1 MKLPSFNSRKQI
13 TDNDINW
20 FVLFTEGHR
29 EAFTHYFEVMYPEL
43 FYCAGKAVGDP
54 AIARNIVLSGFVSAW
69 EAREHLFTPEE
80 LKKCVMDKVR
90 EGCTRHRL
98 SLVRDHKHDNAGGT
112 DESFFPED
120 RSDGLA
126 AGAPGTVS
134 PTDVAGALSEAWLI
148 IGGGKD
154 RAFYKRRGWQAAAV
168 CLVLAVA
175 AGGVM
180 VAFRRQGNVPGTQ
193 KSQSNHPAPNT
204 PADVYGGG
212 NKATLTLAG
221 GQQLKLQNLPQGNI
235 ALQYGARL
243 IKTDSALIY
252 VPATAAIREGI
263 EGPQFNTLSTPRA
276 GQYSLVLPDGSRVW
290 LNNASTLS
298 YPTCFNGQSRE
309 VTLTGEAY
317 FEVVKNP
324 AQPFH
329 VNVHNVTVRVLG
341 TGFTVRAYH
350 DEGRVIAT
358 LLKGK
363 ISVQD
368 GGHRERMLVPNEQVN
383 IDRQKNWQIQ
393 QSIDPESVLAW
404 KNHIFYFIHADI
416 PTVMHELSLW
426 YGIEVDI
433 KVPATQCIYDGEYSR
448 DASLSAILNYLSND
462 DVHFVREGNKVT
474 VTP

>member
-1 MKLPSFNSRKQI
+1 MKQPSFIRRSQRS
-13 TDNDINW
+13 DNDINW

-29 EAFTHYFEVMYPEL
+29 DAFAHYFEAMYPGL
-43 FYCAGKAVGDP
+43 YHCACKAVADP
-54 AIARNIVLSGFVSAW
+54 AIAESIILAGFVDAW
-69 EAREHLFTPEE
+69 KVREGLFTQDE
-80 LKKCVMDKVR
+80 LRRLVMDKVR
-90 EGCTRHRL
+90 EGCTSHRL

-120 RSDGLA
+120 SPDGLT
-126 AGAPGTVS
+126 AGASRTMPAM
-134 PTDVAGALSEAWLI
+134 DVASALSRALLI
-148 IGGGKD
+148 IGGGEKKP
-154 RAFYKRRGWQAAAV
+154 FYKKQGWQALAL
-168 CLVLAVA
+168 CLALVA
-175 AGGVM
+175 AGGGVRF
-180 VAFRRQGNVPGTQ
+180 ALRHQENAPDIQKDQLRSAVPGT
-193 KSQSNHPAPNT
+193 A
-204 PADVYGGG
+204 ADLYGGG

-221 GQQLKLQNLPQGNI
+221 GQQLKLQYLPRGNV

-252 VPATAAIREGI
+252 VPATSAIREGM

-276 GQYSLVLPDGSRVW
+276 GQYSLVLPDGTRVW
-290 LNNASTLS
+290 LNSASTLS
-298 YPTCFNGQSRE
+298 YPTCFNGRSRE

-317 FEVVKNP
+317 FEVVKNA

-329 VNVHNVTVRVLG
+329 VNVHNVTIRVLG

-350 DEGRVIAT
+350 DEGRVTAT

-363 ISVQD
+363 IAVHD
-368 GGHRERMLVPNEQVN
+368 GHREKMLMPNEQVN

-393 QSIDPESVLAW
+393 QSVDPESVLAW

-426 YGIEVDI
+426 YGIDVEI
-433 KVPATQCIYDGEYSR
+433 KVPAAQSIYDGEYSR
-448 DASLSAILNYLSND
+448 DASLSAILNYLTNE

>member
-1 MKLPSFNSRKQI
+1 MNPSSQ
-13 TDNDINW
+13 D
-20 FVLFTEGHR
+20 
-29 EAFTHYFEVMYPEL
+29 
-43 FYCAGKAVGDP
+43 
-54 AIARNIVLSGFVSAW
+54 S
-69 EAREHLFTPEE
+69 
-80 LKKCVMDKVR
+80 
-90 EGCTRHRL
+90 
-98 SLVRDHKHDNAGGT
+98 
-112 DESFFPED
+112 
-120 RSDGLA
+120 SDGLA
-126 AGAPGTVS
+126 AGVS
-134 PTDVAGALSEAWLI
+134 GILSTTDVPGALSEVWLI
-148 IGGGKD
+148 IGGGEQ
-154 RAFYKRRGWQAAAV
+154 RPFYKRRGWQ
-168 CLVLAVA
+168 VA
-175 AGGVM
+175 ALCLALALAGGGVM
-180 VAFRRQGNVPGTQ
+180 VALRHQGNVPGTQ
-193 KSQSNHPAPNT
+193 KSQSNHAVPNT

-212 NKATLTLAG
+212 IKATLTLAG
-221 GQQLKLQNLPQGNI
+221 GQQLKLQDLPQGNI

-252 VPATAAIREGI
+252 VPATSATREGI

-276 GQYSLVLPDGSRVW
+276 GQYSLVLPDGTRVW

-298 YPTCFNGQSRE
+298 YPTCFNGRSRE

-341 TGFTVRAYH
+341 TGFTLRAYH
-350 DEGRVIAT
+350 DEGRVTAT

-363 ISVQD
+363 IAVHD
-368 GGHRERMLVPNEQVN
+368 GHRERMLVPNEQVN

-393 QSIDPESVLAW
+393 QSVDPESVLAW

-426 YGIEVDI
+426 YGIDVEI
-433 KVPATQCIYDGEYSR
+433 KVPAAQYFYDGEFSR
-448 DASLSAILNYLSND
+448 DASLSAILNYLTNE